1 MNPNDL
7 PKVAIPDL
15 TTDEVKNIDID
26 EVARL
31 ANKMRRAIIDENR

>member
-15 TTDEVKNIDID
+15 TADEVKNIDID
-26 EVARL
+26 EVSRL
-31 ANKMRRAIIDENR
+31 ANKMRRAIVDENR

>member
-15 TTDEVKNIDID
+15 TIDEVKKIDID

-31 ANKMRRAIIDENR
+31 TNKMRRAIVDENR